1 LSRWS
6 LAVVL
11 PATLCALWA
20 FAGSDSTLPAGVD
33 DVDVLLLYTQNTQG
47 FLRSCG
53 CSGSESVGLAQAVEV
68 IRKLRE
74 QFPGKV
80 LAVDVGNLADDEK
93 RGRVVWQALCE
104 AKYDA
109 VSFGPA
115 DAKWAEA
122 YWRLASER
130 PLTVVGLP
138 LDNAEPDGRSL
149 SYLRQPFAVVQVGE
163 RRIGLLS
170 TGPETAL
177 SAEQAKLLV
186 DVAST
191 LRTGCD
197 LMVLLTYRSLAEERH
212 FLEGD
217 LGRSVDLVVGARGS
231 DRLKEP
237 IRVGHSYLLPAA
249 VQGRE
254 VGLAAVRWRPA
265 AADGGKRDLAV
276 EFKPLSLTAASP
288 TNQNVARALRTALAE
303 EQQATL
309 MESLAG
315 ESEKLAEQ
323 GYVSPERCG
332 TCHEEALSAWRKSRH
347 AQAVATLLKKGTAVP
362 ECLRCHSEAF
372 RVAGKVLQGVS
383 SQGVECTS
391 CHEEGLLHLA
401 LPGATGRKSEARKRC
416 AGCHTPERDNAFDLE
431 KRWSEIRH

>member
-1 LSRWS
+1 MSGTRPLSRWS

-80 LAVDVGNLADDEK
+80 LAVDAGNLADDEK

-212 FLEGD
+212 FSRATSA
-217 LGRSVDLVVGARGS
+217 GRWTWWSARGARTGS
-231 DRLKEP
+231 RSRFASGTATCCRPPCKEGKWAWLRCGGGP
-237 IRVGHSYLLPAA
+237 P
-249 VQGRE
+249 
-254 VGLAAVRWRPA
+254 RP
-265 AADGGKRDLAV
+265 
-276 EFKPLSLTAASP
+276 TAAS
-288 TNQNVARALRTALAE
+288 
-303 EQQATL
+303 ATL
-309 MESLAG
+309 PWSL
-315 ESEKLAEQ
+315 S
-323 GYVSPERCG
+323 RC
-332 TCHEEALSAWRKSRH
+332 R
-347 AQAVATLLKKGTAVP
+347 
-362 ECLRCHSEAF
+362 
-372 RVAGKVLQGVS
+372 
-383 SQGVECTS
+383 
-391 CHEEGLLHLA
+391 
-401 LPGATGRKSEARKRC
+401 
-416 AGCHTPERDNAFDLE
+416 
-431 KRWSEIRH
+431 